1 MMMMMMMMI
10 EMMMMMMMMMMMI
23 EIIRCV
29 YNYHK
34 SKIFQNCLEELKQ
47 EDISTAELCLKD
59 YI

>member
-1 MMMMMMMMI
+1 
-10 EMMMMMMMMMMMI
+10 MMMMMMMMI